1 MVKRWTQANT
11 VGAYLVLKIFPGY
24 LNCSS
29 QPDSWHQYAPAG
41 ATLQVRQS
49 SYTISPG
56 FWKANEPQARLVR
69 DPARWARDIQAMIAS
84 KANFQLITTFNEWGE
99 GTSVENA
106 KEWNSSSGFGSY
118 LDVLHYDGN
127 LPVSMLQP

>member
-1 MVKRWTQANT
+1 
-11 VGAYLVLKIFPGY
+11 
-24 LNCSS
+24 
-29 QPDSWHQYAPAG
+29 
-41 ATLQVRQS
+41 
-49 SYTISPG
+49 
-56 FWKANEPQARLVR
+56 
-69 DPARWARDIQAMIAS
+69 MIAS